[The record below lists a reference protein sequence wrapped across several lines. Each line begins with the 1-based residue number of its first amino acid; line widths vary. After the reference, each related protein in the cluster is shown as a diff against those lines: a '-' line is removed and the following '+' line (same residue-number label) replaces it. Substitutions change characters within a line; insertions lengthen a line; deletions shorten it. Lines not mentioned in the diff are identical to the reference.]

1 MLLSTNCQDIT
12 YNTQDMFSLI
22 TLVRDG
28 VGYTD
33 GLTLVDAEEICS
45 IDDQNLKS
53 LMS

>member
-1 MLLSTNCQDIT
+1 
-12 YNTQDMFSLI
+12 MFSLI
-22 TLVRDG
+22 TLGRD